1 MIRFG
6 LLILSIVIVAH
17 AVEKD
22 IPPPI
27 PSLKTIV
34 LENVQVGVQELDQK
48 LTKVSHPDKI
58 AKALVADH
66 HQKLILKFSIKDKSS
81 GENVK
86 VHQSF
91 VRLAL
96 NDAEIIFVAE
106 RDKSGTY
113 KFDLDIGAKIEEFNS
128 ISGTYAMSVI
138 IGDTA
143 ISNPIN
149 WHLADVKFDFPG
161 NLQLTLKLKSLLG
174 CKLYVIIFFS
184 IFWSHSKYLH
194 R

>member
-1 MIRFG
+1 MGFWLKARLG
-6 LLILSIVIVAH
+6 LLILSIIIVAH

-22 IPPPI
+22 TPPPI

-58 AKALVADH
+58 AKVLVADH

-128 ISGTYAMSVI
+128 QSGTYAMSVI
-138 IGDTA
+138 IGDSA

-149 WHLADVKFDFPG
+149 WYLADVKFEFPG
-161 NLQLTLKLKSLLG
+161 KLL
-174 CKLYVIIFFS
+174 CKVI
-184 IFWSHSKYLH
+184 
-194 R
+194 